1 MHSTETV
8 LEVLK
13 LSLDDI
19 DAMFFIFDELAE
31 AVKGRLS
38 ELPDECP
45 EKAGKECP
53 CLSTSSA
60 RFRLSSK
67 PGLGRPGGLAP
78 PWPSGSPRFRCNART
93 DSPRALWF
101 KGTDACQCPCFLSCV
116 IYDRDYEY

>member
-19 DAMFFIFDELAE
+19 DAMFIFDELAE

-45 EKAGKECP
+45 EKAGK
-53 CLSTSSA
+53 
-60 RFRLSSK
+60 
-67 PGLGRPGGLAP
+67 
-78 PWPSGSPRFRCNART
+78 
-93 DSPRALWF
+93 
-101 KGTDACQCPCFLSCV
+101 
-116 IYDRDYEY
+116 